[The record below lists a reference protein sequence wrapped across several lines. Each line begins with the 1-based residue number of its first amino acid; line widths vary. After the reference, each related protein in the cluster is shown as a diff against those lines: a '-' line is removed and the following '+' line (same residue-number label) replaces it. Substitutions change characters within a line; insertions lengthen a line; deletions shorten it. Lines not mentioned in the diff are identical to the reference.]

1 LSSRRET
8 RTVKRKIK
16 VSTINIA
23 ETGRLK
29 KIAKLPRE
37 ISSDC
42 LRELSINGPN
52 TSASRKGAPSNPTLR
67 SIRPRMP
74 ATKEF
79 KKLTGDDPTPL
90 TPEALATAIR
100 EIPRD
105 RQIIELFKKL
115 VSGEPLPPR

>member
-1 LSSRRET
+1 VQILQDAI
-8 RTVKRKIK
+8 RKTFK
-16 VSTINIA
+16 DPEFA
-23 ETGRLK
+23 
-29 KIAKLPRE
+29 
-37 ISSDC
+37 
-42 LRELSINGPN
+42 
-52 TSASRKGAPSNPTLR
+52 
-67 SIRPRMP
+67 
-74 ATKEF
+74 KEF

>member
-1 LSSRRET
+1 MFRAFRLAGSPYILPPGTPTDRAQILQDAI
-8 RTVKRKIK
+8 RKTFK
-16 VSTINIA
+16 DPEFA
-23 ETGRLK
+23 
-29 KIAKLPRE
+29 
-37 ISSDC
+37 
-42 LRELSINGPN
+42 
-52 TSASRKGAPSNPTLR
+52 
-67 SIRPRMP
+67 
-74 ATKEF
+74 KEF

>member
-1 LSSRRET
+1 
-8 RTVKRKIK
+8 
-16 VSTINIA
+16 
-23 ETGRLK
+23 
-29 KIAKLPRE
+29 
-37 ISSDC
+37 
-42 LRELSINGPN
+42 
-52 TSASRKGAPSNPTLR
+52 
-67 SIRPRMP
+67 MP